1 MNYLNEMKAIRQEI
15 HKIDNKIYELL
26 NSKKPEH
33 VIYHQW
39 LNIAKERAEL
49 YDYLLV
55 AEKLHERYEGN
66 RVN

>member
-15 HKIDNKIYELL
+15 HQIDDKIYELL

-33 VIYHQW
+33 VIYNQW
-39 LNIAKERAEL
+39 LAIAKQRAEL

-55 AEKLHERYEGN
+55 AEKLHERYEGT